1 VEIPIVKEI
10 VTVSEMARSVG
21 LSRARFYQL
30 VREGVF
36 PEPSRKAE
44 TGRPFFNRQQQE
56 ECLLVRKTNR
66 GANGRAILFYGRRV
80 ERMAAASPKR
90 GVVTTRKRATT
101 TRKVPPTRHD
111 PRIEELRHGLEQ
123 LGLGE
128 IAETRIRSALAEAY
142 PDGHG
147 GVETAELLMTVF
159 RKLRC
164 QNSQDSLAG

>member
-56 ECLLVRKTNR
+56 ECLLVRKTN
-66 GANGRAILFYGRRV
+66 RRV